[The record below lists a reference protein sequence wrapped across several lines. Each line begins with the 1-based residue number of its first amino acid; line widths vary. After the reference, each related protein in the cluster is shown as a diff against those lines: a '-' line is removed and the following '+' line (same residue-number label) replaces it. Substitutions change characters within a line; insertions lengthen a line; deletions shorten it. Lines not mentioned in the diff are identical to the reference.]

1 MRARK
6 GHARRRA
13 RKRLLREVKG
23 NFGARGKLVKM
34 ASETLLRARAF
45 AFRDRRAKK
54 RSFRALWIIRVTAA
68 CRARGIRYSQFIH
81 GLIVAN
87 VTLNRK
93 SLSELAIH
101 CPHMFDE
108 LVEIAKSNMEVA
120 NIAVANINSP
130 PKIDG
135 SVPAPAHA

>member
-6 GHARRRA
+6 GHARRTA
-13 RKRLLREVKG
+13 RKRLFKEVKG
-23 NFGARGKLVKM
+23 NFGSRGKLVKM

-54 RSFRALWIIRVTAA
+54 RSFRAMWIVRVTAA
-68 CRARGIRYSQFIH
+68 CKARGIRYSQFIH
-81 GLIVAN
+81 GLTVAK

-101 CPHMFDE
+101 SPHIFDQ
-108 LVEIAKSNMEVA
+108 LVEIARPHFDAKA
-120 NIAVANINSP
+120 
-130 PKIDG
+130 KI
-135 SVPAPAHA
+135 SESAPALA

>member
-6 GHARRRA
+6 GHARRTA
-13 RKRLLREVKG
+13 RKRLLKEVKG

-54 RSFRALWIIRVTAA
+54 RSFRAMWIVRVTAA
-68 CRARGIRYSQFIH
+68 CRARDIRYSQFIH
-81 GLIVAN
+81 GLIVAD
-87 VTLNRK
+87 VALNRK

-101 CPHMFDE
+101 SPHMFDE
-108 LVEIAKSNMEVA
+108 LVELARSNLDGA
-120 NIAVANINSP
+120 NISE
-130 PKIDG
+130 
-135 SVPAPAHA
+135 SEPAHA

>member
-13 RKRLLREVKG
+13 RKRLLKEVKG

-34 ASETLLRARAF
+34 ATETMLRARAF
-45 AFRDRRAKK
+45 AFRDRRTKK
-54 RSFRALWIIRVTAA
+54 RNFRSLWIVRVTAA

-81 GLIVAN
+81 GLALAKVA
-87 VTLNRK
+87 LNRK

-101 CPHMFDE
+101 SPHVFDE
-108 LVEIAKSNMEVA
+108 LVKIAQSSA
-120 NIAVANINSP
+120 ASAT
-130 PKIDG
+130 
-135 SVPAPAHA
+135 A

>member
-1 MRARK
+1 MRTRK

-13 RKRLLREVKG
+13 RKRLFREVKG

-34 ASETLLRARAF
+34 ATETLFRARAF

-54 RSFRALWIIRVTAA
+54 REYRALWITRVTAA

-81 GLIVAN
+81 GLAAAN
-87 VTLNRK
+87 VALNRK

-101 CPHMFDE
+101 SPHVFDE
-108 LVEIAKSNMEVA
+108 LVAIARAE
-120 NIAVANINSP
+120 
-130 PKIDG
+130 
-135 SVPAPAHA
+135 VPATA

>member
-13 RKRLLREVKG
+13 RKRLLKEVKG
-23 NFGARGKLVKM
+23 NFGSRGKLVKM

-54 RSFRALWIIRVTAA
+54 RSFRAMWIVRVTAA

-81 GLIVAN
+81 GLTVAN
-87 VTLNRK
+87 VALNRK

-101 CPHMFDE
+101 SPHMFDD
-108 LVEIAKSNMEVA
+108 LVELARTKFDDPV
-120 NIAVANINSP
+120 
-130 PKIDG
+130 KTKG
-135 SVPAPAHA
+135 SAPASAHA

>member
-13 RKRLLREVKG
+13 RKRLLKEVKG
-23 NFGARGKLVKM
+23 NFGSRGKLVKM
-34 ASETLLRARAF
+34 ATETMFRARAF

-54 RSFRALWIIRVTAA
+54 RNFRSLWIVRVTAA

-81 GLIVAN
+81 GLALAKIA
-87 VTLNRK
+87 LNRK

-101 CPHMFDE
+101 SPHVFDE
-108 LVEIAKSNMEVA
+108 LVQIAQSNL
-120 NIAVANINSP
+120 SP
-130 PKIDG
+130 
-135 SVPAPAHA
+135 ARA

>member
-6 GHARRRA
+6 GHARRTA
-13 RKRLLREVKG
+13 RKRLFKEVKG
-23 NFGARGKLVKM
+23 NFGSRGKLVKM

-81 GLIVAN
+81 GLTVAN
-87 VTLNRK
+87 VALNRK

-101 CPHMFDE
+101 SPHMFDE
-108 LVEIAKSNMEVA
+108 LVEIAQSQIQGESTTNRTT
-120 NIAVANINSP
+120 
-130 PKIDG
+130 
-135 SVPAPAHA
+135 PAHA